1 MEKIQWRGFRQV
13 SIAHDIRKKE
23 KISRKLSDPVKLGNG
38 KQETTNKLLLEL
50 MRKTPTINRKN
61 SFDIIKMKIES
72 VDKSDIKDGI
82 NNEKNLKQL
91 TSIELFECLQNNM
104 IDEHVIYTLTKRTT
118 SPRQLSQV
126 LQTAARIYEKD
137 RIKKLSLITAN
148 WLSKFETL
156 DFLLTTR
163 NSVVSHQVIPRRCLS
178 ENALD
183 VLLKSNAV
191 VKKRLRKNLNSETTP
206 RSISPTEVKVFFET
220 NNNLNNSCSGVDCFK
235 GKKRVSFSAPTGPP
249 SLSNGLGDSRIK
261 MVRPIVKK
269 EIQPNSEY
277 PLCHMDY
284 ESFKAWRRGS
294 KMSNETLKDSELS
307 SSKLKDIERY
317 IKKKLPFN
325 CSRIVKKDKRNVTE
339 SGIGNN
345 SQKLYSNDRRKS
357 GVSNLKKLFC
367 LSFTNCF
374 RTNINTV

>member
-23 KISRKLSDPVKLGNG
+23 KILRKLSDPVKLGSG
-38 KQETTNKLLLEL
+38 KEETTNKLLLEL
-50 MRKTPTINRKN
+50 MRKTPVINRKN
-61 SFDIIKMKIES
+61 SFDIVKMKIES
-72 VDKSDIKDGI
+72 VDKTDINEGI

-91 TSIELFECLQNNM
+91 SSIELFECLQNNM
-104 IDEHVIYTLTKRTT
+104 IDENVIYTLTKRTT

-137 RIKKLSLITAN
+137 RLKKLSLITAN

-163 NSVVSHQVIPRRCLS
+163 NSVVSNQVIPRRCLS

-183 VLLKSNAV
+183 VLLKSNAF
-191 VKKRLRKNLNSETTP
+191 VKKNFRGNLNSVTTP
-206 RSISPTEVKVFFET
+206 KSVSPTEVKVFFDT
-220 NNNLNNSCSGVDCFK
+220 NNNFNNSCKAIDCFK
-235 GKKRVSFSAPTGPP
+235 GKKRVSFSAPNGPP
-249 SLSNGLGDSRIK
+249 LLSNGFGDSRIK

-269 EIQPNSEY
+269 EVQPNPEY

-294 KMSNETLKDSELS
+294 KMSNETLKDFES
-307 SSKLKDIERY
+307 SSSRLKSVERY

-325 CSRIVKKDKRNVTE
+325 CSRIAKKDKQNVTE
-339 SGIGNN
+339 NGSENN
-345 SQKLYSNDRRKS
+345 SQKMYPNDRRKL
-357 GVSNLKKLFC
+357 GISNLKNVFC

-374 RTNINTV
+374 RTNINAV